1 MSDKRTFS
9 AIMSA
14 QSVSASGDLL
24 EIAPAVNKPVAVKWV
39 RITQEDSETSEQ
51 LPIELVRATTG
62 GTGGTAVTPVPM
74 SPGGGSFSGTVT
86 RNSTAAASGTVSVVW
101 REGGNKI
108 NGWDWLAIPTAEI
121 GASSSALFVARLL
134 ANPGSA
140 LTLTATVVFD
150 EEG

>member
-1 MSDKRTFS
+1 MSKRPFT

-24 EIAPAVNKPVAVKWV
+24 EIVPAVNKPVSIKWV

-51 LPIELVRATTG
+51 LPIEFVRATTG

-86 RNSTAAASGTVSVVW
+86 RNSTAAASGTLSVVW

-108 NGWDWLAIPTAEI
+108 NGWDWLATPSTEI
-121 GASSSALFVARLL
+121 GATASGFFVARLTGT
-134 ANPGSA
+134 PGSA
-140 LTLTATVVFD
+140 LTLTATVAFD